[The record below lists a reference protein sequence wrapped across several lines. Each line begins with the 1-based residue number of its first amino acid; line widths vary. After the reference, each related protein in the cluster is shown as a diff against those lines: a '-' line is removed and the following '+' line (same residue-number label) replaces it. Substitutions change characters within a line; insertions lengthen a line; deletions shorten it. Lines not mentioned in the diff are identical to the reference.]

1 MTYMIKLTSTLYT
14 ETHKKAQQQN
24 NKWNLSRYKRLIS
37 MGKMSVGIINEL
49 DSPIDS
55 INRFINLALHTIG
68 EDSQSRQFLL
78 ESKQGIRKTS
88 LLLKRLTR
96 YAKKIE
102 KEIQEISENI
112 GARNGQKTDTDSR

>member
-1 MTYMIKLTSTLYT
+1 MVQS
-14 ETHKKAQQQN
+14 ETILRLKEPGRKRQN
-24 NKWNLSRYKRLIS
+24 NNRENSGRYKKLIS
-37 MGKMSVGIINEL
+37 MGKISVGLINRL

-68 EDSQSRQFLL
+68 ENSQCRQFLL

-88 LLLKRLTR
+88 SLLKRLNN

-102 KEIQEISENI
+102 KELQDILGDI
-112 GARNGQKTDTDSR
+112 

>member
-1 MTYMIKLTSTLYT
+1 MVKLISTLYT

-112 GARNGQKTDTDSR
+112 GARNGQKTDTNSG